1 MVVGTM
7 MRPVLG
13 QPELN
18 LRRIKGILPAA
29 PARARR
35 TIGRTFKVSVDAR
48 GLTRTT
54 VLIQARRSGRW
65 RTIGSKL
72 VLARVGYRGV
82 ALSTSRRVTD
92 SRFRAVVINASG
104 RTNGR
109 VFAG

>member
-1 MVVGTM
+1 
-7 MRPVLG
+7 
-13 QPELN
+13 
-18 LRRIKGILPAA
+18 
-29 PARARR
+29 
-35 TIGRTFKVSVDAR
+35 
-48 GLTRTT
+48 
-54 VLIQARRSGRW
+54 
-65 RTIGSKL
+65 